1 MVRFCLRFGCLR
13 LWCAPCYDRVI
24 AMMAGSRV
32 WWLPESP
39 AYRGFTFELPE
50 ITGQYLS
57 QRWWRT
63 AVVDG
68 PPSWGPSPA
77 PVVLIIDELGYL
89 LMPSGDAAAML
100 GRLLDRK
107 CGVRNHG

>member
-1 MVRFCLRFGCLR
+1 MATRIACVPGFHLRVTRDNGPIPVAALVAHRCR
-13 LWCAPCYDRVI
+13 RWAAI
-24 AMMAGSRV
+24 MGSF
-32 WWLPESP
+32 S
-39 AYRGFTFELPE
+39 G
-50 ITGQYLS
+50 
-57 QRWWRT
+57 
-63 AVVDG
+63 
-68 PPSWGPSPA
+68 